1 MVQTKITPMKTIC
14 APINYH
20 QYLRPICALFC
31 ILLNI
36 ICWFPPVL
44 AAKGGE
50 DQLSATWAGFD
61 QTALT
66 KSWSGYVP
74 LQYKKFAGLAAFETD
89 TDKSGRGY
97 RWEGPPAEYP
107 DWRGIKWDTLY
118 FVGYQFVAIGIIY
131 MLPESISGWTDED
144 KDDYSFSKWVN
155 NVRNPIWDEDEW
167 YVNYILHPYWGA
179 AYYIRARERGFGRM
193 HSFWYSFLLSTL
205 YEYGAEALFEPVS
218 YQDLVVTPVAG
229 ALLGEYLFSPLRE
242 WVRAKSDQLDW
253 SDKTLL
259 FFTDPLGVVSE
270 GTSRLLGVNTAV
282 NFQPLVM
289 GSLPLS
295 SGLPDASEIALPA
308 RTISKPVWG
317 LHIKIIW

>member
-1 MVQTKITPMKTIC
+1 MKTIYFH
-14 APINYH
+14 INYH
-20 QYLRPICALFC
+20 QYLCRICALFC

-36 ICWFPPVL
+36 LCGVTPAL
-44 AAKGGE
+44 AAKGNE
-50 DQLSATWAGFD
+50 AQLSAAWVGSH
-61 QTALT
+61 QTVLT
-66 KSWSGYVP
+66 KPWSGSML
-74 LQYKKFAGLAAFETD
+74 LQYEKFTEFAAFNAVSNE
-89 TDKSGRGY
+89 SGRGY

-107 DWRGIKWDTLY
+107 DWRGIKWDTFY
-118 FVGYQFVAIGIIY
+118 FVGYQFVVIGIIY
-131 MLPESISGWTDED
+131 MLPESISGWTEED

-167 YVNYILHPYWGA
+167 YLNYILHPYWGA
-179 AYYIRARERGFGRM
+179 TYYIRARERGFGRM

-229 ALLGEYLFSPLRE
+229 AFLGEYLFSPIRE
-242 WVRAKSDQLDW
+242 RIRAKSGQLDW

-270 GTSRLLGVNTAV
+270 GTSRLLGVNTTV
-282 NFQPLVM
+282 NFQPLVLK
-289 GSLPLS
+289 SLPLS
-295 SGLPDASEIALPA
+295 SGLPDASEIALPV
-308 RTISKPVWG
+308 RTLGKPVWG